1 MTTGRRGLLTRL
13 RAALVPGCHN
23 EDWTID
29 ATLEP
34 AMTTDHVY
42 PEKNGGDP
50 ARARPRSAI
59 ARASDQALRGDG
71 NDHVVRIAAIRGKT
85 HTVPLAIR
93 LDHSYLSGY
102 STLNH
107 RNRPSGQGRL

>member
-13 RAALVPGCHN
+13 RAALVAGCHN

-29 ATLEP
+29 GTLEP

-42 PEKNGGDP
+42 PEGNGGDP

-59 ARASDQALRGDG
+59 ARAADQALRGDG
-71 NDHVVRIAAIRGKT
+71 NNDAVRIATIHGKT
-85 HTVPLAIR
+85 HTALLASR
-93 LDHSYLSGY
+93 LDNSYLSGN
-102 STLNH
+102 STLND
-107 RNRPSGQGRL
+107 RNRTSGQGRL